1 MAWSDQAGHRD
12 LFRYADEYHRLPPFP
27 HAHREHRRVSQES
40 SDRDDSSVAMCSGR
54 CDDIRPAAGLLH
66 PEAAKK
72 ERAYGRGKARARFLW
87 FLQSLGRSGHSTP
100 VVGVE
105 WLLAF
110 LGD

>member
-1 MAWSDQAGHRD
+1 
-12 LFRYADEYHRLPPFP
+12 
-27 HAHREHRRVSQES
+27 
-40 SDRDDSSVAMCSGR
+40 MCSGR

-87 FLQSLGRSGHSTP
+87 FLQAIGRSGHSTP

-105 WLLAF
+105 RLLAF
-110 LGD
+110 LGDGGARVFTSEATLLSRRCPVFVLPRHLATVRCALDRNK